1 MVGRIESMD
10 GRECFMA
17 GPLSSLQDIE
27 AELGKEVLLVD
38 DLDELIQL
46 PYVEGDLR
54 GSLG

>member
-1 MVGRIESMD
+1 MAGRIESLD

-17 GPLSSLQDIE
+17 GPLSVLQDIE
-27 AELGKEVLLVD
+27 AELGEEGLLVD
-38 DLDELIQL
+38 DLDEALQL

>member
-1 MVGRIESMD
+1 MAGRIESMD

>member
-1 MVGRIESMD
+1 MAGRIESLD

-17 GPLSSLQDIE
+17 GPLSFLQDIE

-38 DLDELIQL
+38 GLDEAIQL